1 MKHILIAIC
10 LSLLASA
17 YAQAAKDNATAT
29 FIVVEKSKRVLTLF
43 SGKKVLKSYRI
54 ALGGNPEG
62 HKQQE
67 GDSRTPEGR
76 YIIDTKNP
84 NSSFH
89 LSLHISYPNKN
100 DRASARKRGVSPGGA
115 IMIHGTPDALTTL
128 NAIGFYS
135 DWTAGCIA
143 VTNSDIE
150 EIYASIKT
158 GTPIVIK
165 P

>member
-1 MKHILIAIC
+1 MKIFAFLIC
-10 LSLLASA
+10 LALTLSTSA
-17 YAQAAKDNATAT
+17 QSGQLTADL
-29 FIVVEKSKRVLTLF
+29 IVVEKAKRLLTLY
-43 SGKKVLKSYRI
+43 SSNKPLKSYRI

-76 YIIDTKNP
+76 YIIDAKNP

-89 LSLHISYPNKN
+89 LSLHISYPNRE
-100 DRASARKRGVSPGGA
+100 DTRSARRRKVSPGGA
-115 IMIHGTPDALTTL
+115 IMIHGTPGSLGAL
-128 NAIGFYS
+128 NALGLYR

-143 VTNSDIE
+143 VSDSEIE
-150 EIYASIKT
+150 EIYAAIHT